1 MRLRVAPEAEQE
13 LAEAAEWYEARR
25 PGLGID
31 FVAIMDR
38 ELEEIVAAPLAH
50 ALWRSDRVY
59 RRRVVRRFPYVI
71 FFRAAQDEVVVV
83 AFAHTTTPRSG
94 RPRRRFISGLRGGDE
109 AAGERASAGIR
120 RRPRGVMGS
129 RRIRAWAP
137 TRRSLAASGGTI
149 GRALTAGR

>member
-25 PGLGID
+25 PGLGIE

-59 RRRVVRRFPYVI
+59 RRRVVKPFPYVI

-83 AFAHTTTPRSG
+83 AFAH
-94 RPRRRFISGLRGGDE
+94 
-109 AAGERASAGIR
+109 AR
-120 RRPRGVMGS
+120 RRPGRVDRGAGS
-129 RRIRAWAP
+129 YRGCAGAMRPLANGLLQAFVVD
-137 TRRSLAASGGTI
+137 LAA
-149 GRALTAGR
+149 